1 MWDCD
6 GSLYS
11 LSHGIE
17 RGHQFLRKEGEVLL
31 QLHQQQCGSQRSAPN
46 LRTQSSIRWHGIYHV
61 VQSQQFSG
69 LKRKGRGCLVIP
81 ATPRLRR
88 HHVRQLASGKQ
99 TAHLLYSA
107 SRYLHWKEEEEDLWL
122 YAVFVTVLRRDRH
135 QQIGNKATDLH
146 MTCCTELVAFQYIC
160 VRSGLRG
167 RSPFI
172 MYDTDNK
179 VLLFCI
185 GIYQEKKKSSCTC
198 NTKI

>member
-88 HHVRQLASGKQ
+88 HHGRRLASGKQ
-99 TAHLLYSA
+99 TADLLYSA

-122 YAVFVTVLRRDRH
+122 YAVFVTVLRWDRH

-160 VRSGLRG
+160 VRSGLREDFLLLCMI
-167 RSPFI
+167 RTTKFFYSVFVFI
-172 MYDTDNK
+172 
-179 VLLFCI
+179 
-185 GIYQEKKKSSCTC
+185 KKKKRSSCTC